1 MKKQIPFPNVPKG
14 FDLIALYGR
23 NTGYADKSEDC
34 RIYHLNNE
42 TGAGTITI
50 YYVFQGVR
58 ATFNDIHMEYCNQ
71 AQVYALHFSEPQVI
85 LYAHNDDEAPEII
98 GHTFEEFLFLQL
110 LDAIANEEEKNGVH
124 FQENCKFLSPAEQA
138 FFMEK
143 QEDALI
149 AYYDQLEPEYA
160 QIWED

>member
-1 MKKQIPFPNVPKG
+1 MQ
-14 FDLIALYGR
+14 
-23 NTGYADKSEDC
+23 
-34 RIYHLNNE
+34 RI
-42 TGAGTITI
+42 
-50 YYVFQGVR
+50 
-58 ATFNDIHMEYCNQ
+58 
-71 AQVYALHFSEPQVI
+71 
-85 LYAHNDDEAPEII
+85 
-98 GHTFEEFLFLQL
+98 EEFLFLQL

-124 FQENCKFLSPAEQA
+124 FQENCKFLNPAEQA

>member
-1 MKKQIPFPNVPKG
+1 MHVNMKQEIFQDEEK
-14 FDLIALYGR
+14 
-23 NTGYADKSEDC
+23 NTISKWNAP
-34 RIYHLNNE
+34 
-42 TGAGTITI
+42 
-50 YYVFQGVR
+50 
-58 ATFNDIHMEYCNQ
+58 
-71 AQVYALHFSEPQVI
+71 HFSEPQVI
-85 LYAHNDDEAPEII
+85 LYAHDDDEAPEII